1 MLLNSR
7 PALSGRRCGC
17 PSSLHGLYRDRRCGG
32 VPTLGCLFRAECRGG
47 RLLSFT
53 VAGDGF
59 FLYVSGVVF
68 IPRRKRI
75 NTSISAVAEHWEFR
89 VFAPPDHGYRSLDP
103 LLLFA
108 LRVRE

>member
-1 MLLNSR
+1 MVVVFG
-7 PALSGRRCGC
+7 A
-17 PSSLHGLYRDRRCGG
+17 DRCGG
-32 VPTLGCLFRAECRGG
+32 VPTLSCLFRAECRGG

-75 NTSISAVAEHWEFR
+75 NTSVSAVAEHWEFR

-103 LLLFA
+103 LLCFA
-108 LRVRE
+108 LRVIYW